1 MGAAGHQRVAI
12 HAAQVGPLALGQ
24 AHLAGR
30 RDRVGEKALD
40 EGRVG
45 LERVEAAVERVG
57 LGRREAVVR
66 GVAHAASRG
75 HSTTALPWCQ
85 DGS

>member
-24 AHLAGR
+24 AEGGGG
-30 RDRVGEKALD
+30 RDRIGDEALD

-57 LGRREAVVR
+57 LGRREAVVGALAH
-66 GVAHAASRG
+66 GVGSG

-85 DGS
+85 EGS